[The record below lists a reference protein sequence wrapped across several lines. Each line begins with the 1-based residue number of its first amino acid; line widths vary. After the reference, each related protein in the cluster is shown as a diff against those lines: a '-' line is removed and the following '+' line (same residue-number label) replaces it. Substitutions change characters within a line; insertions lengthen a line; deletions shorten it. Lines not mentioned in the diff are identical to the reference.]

1 MLIKYFKQYMK
12 ITRGITDKSVNHY
25 ITGVNS
31 INALLERYDFP
42 VRNIFAVSSEVELNA
57 VKTFL
62 ETNEEFSEKDSIG
75 HHMYSVAF
83 NHFYRFACSDE
94 VFFRKNITT
103 MDIAITKPSR
113 ITTDATQWKR
123 NQIVIAQAI
132 AGAKHCCEYSYD
144 HRTFIARSSGK
155 AYMEGHHLIP
165 LKSQPK
171 FECSIDVY
179 ANVVCLCPNCHR
191 LMHFGRDKERIYM
204 AESFYEHRS
213 ERLAKSGLDISKK
226 DFLDLVV
233 V

>member
-1 MLIKYFKQYMK
+1 
-12 ITRGITDKSVNHY
+12 
-25 ITGVNS
+25 
-31 INALLERYDFP
+31 
-42 VRNIFAVSSEVELNA
+42 
-57 VKTFL
+57 
-62 ETNEEFSEKDSIG
+62 
-75 HHMYSVAF
+75 
-83 NHFYRFACSDE
+83 
-94 VFFRKNITT
+94 
-103 MDIAITKPSR
+103 
-113 ITTDATQWKR
+113 
-123 NQIVIAQAI
+123 
-132 AGAKHCCEYSYD
+132 
-144 HRTFIARSSGK
+144 
-155 AYMEGHHLIP
+155 MEGHHLIP